1 MKLWTILC
9 AFCVLSISWGV
20 AQSMDVKAKPLTD
33 ADIQLLRS
41 DVQADKNDIIAQ
53 TMQLT
58 DAESQAFWPLYRN
71 YARDQ
76 KLIGD
81 ERVQLIKDYAQN
93 YASFDDAKAKNMV
106 QRLLNIESKY
116 VNLRQEY
123 WPKFETALGARR
135 AAKFFQVDNRLSL
148 LVNLQLASEIPLA
161 R

>member
-33 ADIQLLRS
+33 ADMQLLRS

-53 TMQLT
+53 TMQFT

-81 ERVQLIKDYAQN
+81 ERVQ
-93 YASFDDAKAKNMV
+93 
-106 QRLLNIESKY
+106 
-116 VNLRQEY
+116 
-123 WPKFETALGARR
+123 
-135 AAKFFQVDNRLSL
+135 
-148 LVNLQLASEIPLA
+148 
-161 R
+161 